1 MVNRSKLD
9 VVKDILSIVSNN
21 RNSIKKTPL
30 QRKANLSTKRFSE
43 YYSTLLEKNLIKEL
57 TIDDSVYV
65 TLTDKGFKFLDKY
78 SLIKN
83 FLEEFEI

>member
-9 VVKDILSIVSNN
+9 VVKDILSIVSSNK
-21 RNSIKKTPL
+21 NSIKKTPL
-30 QRKANLSTKRFSE
+30 QRKANLSTKRFNE
-43 YYSTLLEKNLIKEL
+43 YYVTLLEKNLVKEL
-57 TIDDSVYV
+57 DLKDGLYV
-65 TLTDKGFKFLDKY
+65 TLTDKGFKFLEKY